1 MHENPYKST
10 LYFPLGVARLV
21 NGSSASSGRVEVYHQ
36 GAWGTVCDDGWEDI
50 DATVIC
56 RQLGYRGT

>member
-1 MHENPYKST
+1 MFNS
-10 LYFPLGVARLV
+10 GVARLV
-21 NGSSASSGRVEVYHQ
+21 NGSNTSSGRVEVYHQ

-56 RQLGYRGT
+56 MQLGYRGT

>member
-1 MHENPYKST
+1 MYIPYT
-10 LYFPLGVARLV
+10 FPLGVTRLV

-56 RQLGYRGT
+56 RQLGYRGTKYG